1 MHSDVQLQRLVLDE
15 LDWEPSIDAAE
26 IGVTVKDGVVTLT
39 GHVSVYSVKLAS
51 EEVTKRVHGVKSVVN
66 EIDVQPAGHH
76 ERDDAEIAAAAV
88 HAVQWDAGVPPERVH
103 VSVCDG
109 KIALK
114 GTVDWQFQR
123 SAAERAV
130 RHLVGARGVTN
141 EILVKPAE
149 AGSQAESGE
158 DITTRIRAALRRSA
172 AVAAR
177 QIDVETVDGNVTLTG
192 DVHTHAEREEAERIA
207 WSAQGV
213 GAVDN
218 CLTVTPWGHGPSEE
232 WGY

>member
-1 MHSDVQLQRLVLDE
+1 
-15 LDWEPSIDAAE
+15 
-26 IGVTVKDGVVTLT
+26 
-39 GHVSVYSVKLAS
+39 
-51 EEVTKRVHGVKSVVN
+51 
-66 EIDVQPAGHH
+66 
-76 ERDDAEIAAAAV
+76 
-88 HAVQWDAGVPPERVH
+88 
-103 VSVCDG
+103 
-109 KIALK
+109 
-114 GTVDWQFQR
+114 VDWQFQR

-141 EILVKPAE
+141 EILVRPAE
-149 AGSQAESGE
+149 AGSQAESGK